1 MEKNDPLKLDN
12 QLCFPLYAASKE
24 LIRHYKPILDNYDL
38 TYTQY
43 ITMLVLW
50 ENKTITIKELGKKL
64 YLDSGTL
71 TPLVK
76 KLVTKGYVT
85 KKRDD
90 KDERNLIVSIT
101 KKGLEL
107 KDKIKDVPNKMSCCV
122 NLNKEE
128 SIELYQL
135 LQKMLKNWDDK
146 YLSEVVLWKDRTIY
160 LKLVQLP

>member
-146 YLSEVVLWKDRTIY
+146 
-160 LKLVQLP
+160 